1 MHRAALVLAFL
12 VCTSYARVQVN
23 SQGAASQTGTSG
35 KSLPDGIKVFIA
47 TPAYGGMVAVE
58 YTLAVVKMVSTLSEV
73 SWVLELT
80 GGASIITVG
89 RNNLVMQFLESDCT
103 HLLFLDADLHAD
115 VDTIRGLLA
124 LDVDVALAP
133 YPIKNFNEQRIQ
145 ETAAR
150 TGNPARLRDGLH
162 YNLHAIPEKFI
173 EAMET
178 GNRYM
183 EVDAG
188 PTGCMLIKRG
198 VFNRMIDAYPNL
210 SAKIHGSK
218 EGRPYHYE
226 KWWRFFDTMVTE
238 EGEFLSE
245 DIAFCKKWRAIGGLI
260 YADMKAV
267 LTHVGPNHFTGSL
280 LDFLQLT

>member
-226 KWWRFFDTMVTE
+226 KWWRFFDTMVTP
-238 EGEFLSE
+238 EGDFLGE
-245 DIAFCKKWRAIGGLI
+245 DIAFCRLWRSIGGKI
-260 YADMKAV
+260 YADMQAV
-267 LTHVGPNHFTGSL
+267 LTHVGRQAFTGSL
-280 LDFLQLT
+280 SEFLLT